1 MIGAIAARPE
11 ADAEMFTIASP
22 GRRERVGNL

>member
-1 MIGAIAARPE
+1 MIGMTAAAAE